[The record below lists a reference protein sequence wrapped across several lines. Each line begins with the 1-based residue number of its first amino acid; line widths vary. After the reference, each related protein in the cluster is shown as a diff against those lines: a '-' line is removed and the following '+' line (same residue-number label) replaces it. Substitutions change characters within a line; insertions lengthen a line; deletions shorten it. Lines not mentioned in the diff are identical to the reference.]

1 MITMECII
9 KKIKTIFQNSIQK
22 CFPSISEDAIVTY
35 ANLKFGHYQCN
46 NAINIYKKY
55 GKELNYEN
63 AQKISEFIISN
74 INETIFEE
82 IKSSPQGF
90 ITVKLSKDYIE
101 TSLKKLFNGK
111 KIDISVNINDIKESN
126 ENYGN
131 VLVDFSSPNIAKE
144 MHVGHLRST
153 IIGDSICK
161 VFEFLKINT
170 HRVNHVGDWGTQFGM
185 IINYIKTHYPNFKEE
200 MPDLSNLTSLYQES
214 KKMFDADKEFEK
226 SSKENAIKLQHNDD
240 DCKFLWNKLCESSKK
255 EFDKL
260 YDILDI
266 KLEYVGE
273 SFYVPMLSTVM
284 DLLRESK
291 LLTNI
296 GDAICYQ
303 SENFK
308 VPLFLQKSNGGYGY
322 DSTDV
327 AALYYRLTQLNCN
340 CVIYVTDIG
349 QLTHFET
356 MFDLIKKTNWGD
368 KNAKLIHVGFG
379 LVLNEDNKK
388 FKTRSG
394 TTVKLINLIKEGTE
408 RAKRDLLQRIETKSQ
423 EEKSYF
429 ENVDIDQLSESLC
442 VSAIKYFDLKQHR
455 NSDYKF
461 SYDNMLN
468 VKGNTGIYIIYGYS
482 RICSIFRKCTI
493 NVEDISKDELCL
505 TSIYEI
511 NLGLH
516 ILKFPDILYYILK
529 NMLVHKL
536 AEYMYDLTTTFTA
549 FYENCKVLNNEN
561 EKSRLLLCSITKS
574 LLKLCMELLGMK
586 PIEKL

>member
-1 MITMECII
+1 MECIT

-101 TSLKKLFNGK
+101 TSLKKLFNGE
-111 KIDISVNINDIKESN
+111 KIDISININDIKESN

-153 IIGDSICK
+153 IIGDSICR

-214 KKMFDADKEFEK
+214 KKMYDADKEFEK
-226 SSKENAIKLQHNDD
+226 SSKENAIKLQNNDE
-240 DCKFLWNKLCESSKK
+240 DCKFVWNKLCESSKK

-260 YDILDI
+260 YNILDI

-273 SFYVPMLSTVM
+273 SFYVPMLSTVL
-284 DLLRESK
+284 DLLKESK

-356 MFDLIKKTNWGD
+356 IFDLIKKTNWGD
-368 KNAKLIHVGFG
+368 KNAKLMHVGF
-379 LVLNEDNKK
+379 D
-388 FKTRSG
+388 
-394 TTVKLINLIKEGTE
+394 
-408 RAKRDLLQRIETKSQ
+408 
-423 EEKSYF
+423 
-429 ENVDIDQLSESLC
+429 VDIDQLSESLC

-482 RICSIFRKCTI
+482 RICSIFRKSTI
-493 NVEDISKDELCL
+493 NVEDISKDELSL

-516 ILKFPDILYYILK
+516 ILKFPDIFYYILK

-574 LLKLCMELLGMK
+574 LLKVGNF
-586 PIEKL
+586 